1 MGCIARLGC
10 LFLLLVACVAAW
22 FTRDRW
28 MPQRFHSGGGASSTP
43 AAVAVW
49 HPLTDAAA
57 DSATSA
63 LNQLSQARG
72 QVFQTISA
80 TAAASYVFR
89 QLAHRAPM
97 PSDSLEAMGNGETIS
112 MRASVK
118 LSDIGGLGDLGPML
132 GMLNDRERA
141 TLTGTMRVVS
151 PGIAE
156 FQIQE
161 ARIRELPVPHAMIS
175 SLVRRIERGTHPAGV
190 DADALPLPIPRYV
203 GDIRIARGK
212 VTLYK
217 TVQ

>member
-10 LFLLLVACVAAW
+10 LFLLLVAGVVAW

-28 MPQRFHSGGGASSTP
+28 MPERFRSGASSAP
-43 AAVAVW
+43 AAVAAW
-49 HPLTDAAA
+49 RPLNQAAA
-57 DSATSA
+57 DSAATA
-63 LNQLSQARG
+63 LNKLSQSRG

-80 TAAASYVFR
+80 QAAASYVFE
-89 QLAHRAPM
+89 QVAHRPVN
-97 PSDSLEAMGNGETIS
+97 PSDSLEAMGTGDKIS

-118 LSDIGGLGDLGPML
+118 LSDLGGLGELGPIL
-132 GMLNDRERA
+132 GIVRDRERVM
-141 TLTGTMRVVS
+141 LTGTLRMVS
-151 PGIAE
+151 PGMAE

-161 ARIRELPVPHAMIS
+161 ARIRELPLPHAMVS
-175 SLVRRIERGTHPAGV
+175 SLVRRVERGAAPPGV

-203 GDIRIARGK
+203 GDIRVARGK

>member
-10 LFLLLVACVAAW
+10 LFVLLVACVVAW

-28 MPQRFHSGGGASSTP
+28 MPQRLRSGTSPNP
-43 AAVAVW
+43 AAVATW
-49 HPLTDAAA
+49 QPLNDAAA

-63 LNQLSQARG
+63 LDKLSQPRG

-80 TAAASYVFR
+80 RAAASYVFR
-89 QLAHRAPM
+89 QLAHRAAD
-97 PSDSLEAMGNGETIS
+97 PSDSLEAMGAGDKIS
-112 MRASVK
+112 MRANVK
-118 LSDIGGLGDLGPML
+118 LSDLGGLGDLGPIL
-132 GMLNDRERA
+132 GMVRDRERVV
-141 TLTGTMRVVS
+141 LTGTLRMVS
-151 PGIAE
+151 PGMAE

-161 ARIRELPVPHAMIS
+161 ARIRELPLPHAMVS
-175 SLVRRIERGTHPAGV
+175 ALVKRVERGSHPAGV

-203 GDIRIARGK
+203 GDIRVARGK

>member
-10 LFLLLVACVAAW
+10 LFLLVVVGVVAW

-28 MPQRFHSGGGASSTP
+28 MPQRLHSGASSTP
-43 AAVAVW
+43 AAVAAW
-49 HPLTDAAA
+49 QPLNDAAA
-57 DSATSA
+57 DSASAA
-63 LNQLSQARG
+63 LNKLSQSRG

-80 TAAASYVFR
+80 QAAASYVFR
-89 QLAHRAPM
+89 QLAHRPVD
-97 PSDSLEAMGNGETIS
+97 PSDSLQAMGAGDKLS

-118 LSDIGGLGDLGPML
+118 LSDLGGLAELGPIL
-132 GMLNDRERA
+132 GMVRERERVM
-141 TLTGTMRVVS
+141 LTGTLRVVS
-151 PGIAE
+151 PGMAE

-161 ARIRELPVPHAMIS
+161 ARIRDLPLPHAMVS
-175 SLVRRIERGTHPAGV
+175 SLVRRVNRGAPPAGV

-203 GDIRIARGK
+203 GDIRVARGK

>member
-1 MGCIARLGC
+1 MGCIARMGC

-28 MPQRFHSGGGASSTP
+28 MPQRLHSGASSAP

-89 QLAHRAPM
+89 QIAHRAPM
-97 PSDSLEAMGNGETIS
+97 PSDSLEAMGNGDKIS

-132 GMLNDRERA
+132 GMLNPRERVS
-141 TLTGTMRVVS
+141 LTGTMRVVS
-151 PGIAE
+151 PGLAE
-156 FQIQE
+156 FQVQE
-161 ARIRELPVPHAMIS
+161 ARIRELPVPHAMVS
-175 SLVRRIERGTHPAGV
+175 SLVRRVGGSPPAGV

-203 GDIRIARGK
+203 GDIRIARGT

>member
-10 LFLLLVACVAAW
+10 LFFLLVACVAAW

-28 MPQRFHSGGGASSTP
+28 MPQRLHSGASTAP
-43 AAVAVW
+43 AAVAW
-49 HPLTDAAA
+49 QPLNDAAA
-57 DSATSA
+57 DSATTA
-63 LNQLSQARG
+63 LNRLSQARG

-80 TAAASYVFR
+80 QAAASYVFR
-89 QLAHRAPM
+89 QLAHRPVA
-97 PSDSLEAMGNGETIS
+97 PSDSLEAMGVGDKIS

-118 LSDIGGLGDLGPML
+118 LSDLGGLGELAPIL
-132 GMLNDRERA
+132 GMAKERERVM
-141 TLTGTMRVVS
+141 LTGTLRVVS
-151 PGIAE
+151 PGMAE

-161 ARIRELPVPHAMIS
+161 ARIRELPLPHAMVS
-175 SLVRRIERGTHPAGV
+175 SLVRRIERGAPPAGV

-203 GDIRIARGK
+203 GDIRVARGK